1 MVVMDGGAMDGQL
14 DRSLREQEHRLR
26 QTIAVLSRVLL
37 DAGTLGAIE
46 WTGQASAA
54 YETAIGALRL
64 ELRAAEAHL
73 NGALRDTISAI
84 TVGEL
89 GG

>member
-1 MVVMDGGAMDGQL
+1 MDGPL

-26 QTIAVLSRVLL
+26 QAIAVLSGALL
-37 DAGTLGAIE
+37 DAGALGASE

-54 YETAIGALRL
+54 YETAISGLRL
-64 ELRAAEAHL
+64 ELRAAEAYL
-73 NGALRDTISAI
+73 NGALRDTVNAI
-84 TVGEL
+84 TVGEF

>member
-1 MVVMDGGAMDGQL
+1 MNGQL
-14 DRSLREQEHRLR
+14 DRSLREQECRLR
-26 QTIAVLSRVLL
+26 KTIAALSRVVR
-37 DAGTLGAIE
+37 DAGTLGAGE

-54 YETAIGALRL
+54 YETALGALRQ

-73 NGALRDTISAI
+73 NDALRDTIGAI
-84 TVGEL
+84 AGGEL